1 MISSVPGRLVT
12 ASFGAASAEL
22 SATDVPGSTGRI
34 SPRWAGYRTG
44 RGMLKKSEGN
54 RVVNLGNRA
63 GDAGKTAGISRV
75 AGAVSRTGSRAFST
89 CSQRVSRDRSLR
101 RNWLSPAALR

>member
-44 RGMLKKSEGN
+44 RGMLKN
-54 RVVNLGNRA
+54 RKEIA
-63 GDAGKTAGISRV
+63 
-75 AGAVSRTGSRAFST
+75 
-89 CSQRVSRDRSLR
+89 
-101 RNWLSPAALR
+101 W